1 MNNNEGSKEGF
12 FSRWARLKSDAADSA
27 EPAPGAQQ
35 PSSVPPSAPGSTVA
49 GSSSPA
55 SSLHASGT
63 ASPAV
68 SGTVQQAAPAP
79 DSEKPLPT
87 LEDAAQLDAGSD
99 YSSFV
104 GRGVDKD
111 VRRLAMK
118 KLFADPHFNVID
130 GLDIYMGDYNKPDP
144 VSPAMLA
151 ALGHAQS
158 FFAQVAIV
166 EGREEQGGAQAAPEQ
181 QLTPT
186 DGAAEPSPEQHPEES
201 NEQAR
206 QPDLAT
212 GSAQATASDVTSINA
227 ADRAASSE
235 VLPEPCGQSPT
246 LQSSQ

>member
-1 MNNNEGSKEGF
+1 MQH
-12 FSRWARLKSDAADSA
+12 AA
-27 EPAPGAQQ
+27 
-35 PSSVPPSAPGSTVA
+35 A
-49 GSSSPA
+49 G
-55 SSLHASGT
+55 
-63 ASPAV
+63 
-68 SGTVQQAAPAP
+68 P

-87 LEDAAQLDAGSD
+87 LADAAQLDADSD

-166 EGREEQGGAQAAPEQ
+166 EGRDEQDGAQAAQ
-181 QLTPT
+181 QQTTLTAY
-186 DGAAEPSPEQHPEES
+186 GPSNGGPEQHAGALSEEP
-201 NEQAR
+201 R

-212 GSAQATASDVTSINA
+212 EAAHATASDAASTNA
-227 ADRAASSE
+227 ADQAASSE
-235 VLPEPCGQSPT
+235 VLPDPCGQSPT